1 MQIVQAYEKANMKE
15 ILERQS
21 RKREEDNYI
30 IQQIMEEENNKK
42 TRQKELLENDFNE
55 RMERLA
61 KVKYNNDQA
70 LGLTTESVPA
80 SSKFLQ
86 QSNVAPPPPPLST
99 GSFMPSHVSQILCQ
113 RPEPAPKVIR
123 ENQQNI
129 NQQSNTR
136 DVYLAGGFINI
147 DTMYN
152 RDWNE
157 IINHLG
163 HKILPYWTTKA

>member
-1 MQIVQAYEKANMKE
+1 MKE

-21 RKREEDNYI
+21 RKREEDDYI
-30 IQQIMEEENNKK
+30 LQQITDEENNRKM
-42 TRQKELLENDFNE
+42 RQKELLENDFNE
-55 RMERLA
+55 RMVRLA

-70 LGLTTESVPA
+70 LGLTTESVPT

-86 QSNVAPPPPPLST
+86 QFSAPPPPPLST

-113 RPEPAPKVIR
+113 RPEPSPIVIR
-123 ENQQNI
+123 ENQLSI
-129 NQQSNTR
+129 NQQSNIR